1 MVDSEE
7 AKRIKGRAEECLAL
21 ADAVGDRQAQEAYR
35 QMAEAY
41 LMLAGGMLAG
51 GGLEK
56 PRLISSKSAKTRI
69 RRRLKQ
75 TISLK
80 DRLGSFANE
89 MREKA
94 ARLRPGA
101 EQEALLKR
109 ARLADTALHLRDWAN
124 SSGLQPPR

>member
-1 MVDSEE
+1 MVNSEE
-7 AKRIKGRAEECLAL
+7 AKRIKDRAEECLAL
-21 ADAVGDRQAQEAYR
+21 ADAVGDRQAREAYR

-41 LMLAGGMLAG
+41 LMLAG

-75 TISLK
+75 AISLK

-101 EQEALLKR
+101 EQETLLKR

>member
-21 ADAVGDRQAQEAYR
+21 ADVVGDRQAQEAYR

-41 LMLAGGMLAG
+41 LMLAG

>member
-21 ADAVGDRQAQEAYR
+21 ADAAGDRQAQEAYR

-41 LMLAGGMLAG
+41 LMLAGGA
-51 GGLEK
+51 GLEK
-56 PRLISSKSAKTRI
+56 PRLISSKSAKTKI
-69 RRRLKQ
+69 RGRLKQ

-101 EQEALLKR
+101 EQEAILKR
-109 ARLADTALHLRDWAN
+109 ARLAHTALHLRDWAN

>member
-7 AKRIKGRAEECLAL
+7 AKRIKDRAEECLAL
-21 ADAVGDRQAQEAYR
+21 ADAVGDRQAREAYR

-41 LMLAGGMLAG
+41 LLLAG

-75 TISLK
+75 AISLK

-101 EQEALLKR
+101 EQETLLKR
-109 ARLADTALHLRDWAN
+109 ARLADTALYLRDWAN

>member
-41 LMLAGGMLAG
+41 LMLAGG
-51 GGLEK
+51 GLKK
-56 PRLISSKSAKTRI
+56 PRLISSKSANTKI
-69 RRRLKQ
+69 RGRLKQ

>member
-21 ADAVGDRQAQEAYR
+21 ADAVGDRQAREAYR

-41 LMLAGGMLAG
+41 LMLAG

-101 EQEALLKR
+101 EQETLLKR

>member
-41 LMLAGGMLAG
+41 LMLAGG
-51 GGLEK
+51 GLKK
-56 PRLISSKSAKTRI
+56 PRLISSKSAKTKI
-69 RRRLKQ
+69 RGRLKQ

>member
-7 AKRIKGRAEECLAL
+7 ANRIKGRAEECLAL

-41 LMLAGGMLAG
+41 VMLAG
-51 GGLEK
+51 GGLKK
-56 PRLISSKSAKTRI
+56 PRLISSKSAKTKI
-69 RRRLKQ
+69 RGRLKQ

>member
-7 AKRIKGRAEECLAL
+7 ANRIKGRAEECFAL

-41 LMLAGGMLAG
+41 LMLAG

-109 ARLADTALHLRDWAN
+109 ARLVDTALHLRDWAN

>member
-41 LMLAGGMLAG
+41 LMLAG

>member
-41 LMLAGGMLAG
+41 LMLAGG
-51 GGLEK
+51 GLKK
-56 PRLISSKSAKTRI
+56 PRLISSKSAKTKI
-69 RRRLKQ
+69 RGRLKQ

-109 ARLADTALHLRDWAN
+109 ARLVDTALHLRDWAN

>member
-41 LMLAGGMLAG
+41 LMLAG

-109 ARLADTALHLRDWAN
+109 ARLVDTALHLRDWAN

>member
-41 LMLAGGMLAG
+41 LRLAG

-101 EQEALLKR
+101 EQETLLKR

>member
-7 AKRIKGRAEECLAL
+7 AKRIKDRAEECLAL
-21 ADAVGDRQAQEAYR
+21 ADAVGDRQAREAYR

-41 LMLAGGMLAG
+41 LMLAG

-75 TISLK
+75 AISLK

-101 EQEALLKR
+101 EQETLLKR

>member
-41 LMLAGGMLAG
+41 LMLAGG
-51 GGLEK
+51 GLEK
-56 PRLISSKSAKTRI
+56 PRLISSKSAKTKI
-69 RRRLKQ
+69 RGRLKQ

>member
-21 ADAVGDRQAQEAYR
+21 ADAVGDRQAREAYR

-41 LMLAGGMLAG
+41 LMLAGG
-51 GGLEK
+51 GLEK
-56 PRLISSKSAKTRI
+56 PRLIFSKSAKTRI

-109 ARLADTALHLRDWAN
+109 ARLVDTALHLRDWAN

>member
-41 LMLAGGMLAG
+41 VMLAG
-51 GGLEK
+51 GGLKK
-56 PRLISSKSAKTRI
+56 PRLISSKSAKTKI
-69 RRRLKQ
+69 RGRLKQ

>member
-41 LMLAGGMLAG
+41 VMLAG
-51 GGLEK
+51 GGLKK

-69 RRRLKQ
+69 RGRLKQ